1 MSKKPGK
8 SKKKPA
14 ADPKPEPSAK
24 PARPPK
30 QLGMGDGFDRKTIAE
45 IDDAAATLRATRTK
59 RLELQDREA
68 TEQATVLELMQRHNL
83 KKYIY
88 VDAEGEQFDVELDD
102 KIKVKVRKHK
112 ADDAGEE

>member
-1 MSKKPGK
+1 MSKGK

-14 ADPKPEPSAK
+14 KNTKPAAAPAAAK
-24 PARPPK
+24 PRPPK
-30 QLGMGDGFDRKTIAE
+30 QLGMGEGFDRKTIAE
-45 IDDAAATLRATRTK
+45 IDDAAAQLRATRTK
-59 RLELQDREA
+59 RLELQEREA
-68 TEQATVLELMQRHNL
+68 TEQATVLELMQRNGL